1 LTDSILVAVVVVI
14 CEVEEEQLLMK
25 DSSLQEENST
35 KNFSVLC
42 VLLIDANLL
51 VRCVNVY
58 AREPELKGK
67 KKKRVND

>member
-1 LTDSILVAVVVVI
+1 LNYSILVVVVVVVVVVI
-14 CEVEEEQLLMK
+14 CEVEEEQLQMK
-25 DSSLQEENST
+25 DSSLGGKLDELSC
-35 KNFSVLC
+35 F

-67 KKKRVND
+67 KKKSE